1 MIFTTLAFASLKFL
15 LEFKVRPRGLAK
27 RSSVSSMST
36 LLPKSN
42 AQEFQQKGYWDSFFK
57 KRGSAFEWYG
67 EYTDLCHILHKYLK
81 PSSRILMAG
90 CGNSLLSESLY
101 DAGFE
106 GIDNIDISSVV
117 INQKKSSN
125 KTSRKGMTFTKMDV
139 MAMTFGDSMYD
150 SVIDKGTLDAIFSA
164 TDAAT
169 VEKVSITFSEIER
182 VLKLAGRY
190 ICITLAQSHIL
201 EKLLDYFSSWLIR
214 LYKVQLDAKGGSVGG
229 ALPVFVFVCTKMA
242 RREGLPTLKVCT
254 V

>member
-1 MIFTTLAFASLKFL
+1 
-15 LEFKVRPRGLAK
+15 
-27 RSSVSSMST
+27 MST
-36 LLPKSN
+36 LLPKSS

-81 PSSRILMAG
+81 PSSKILMVG

-117 INQKKSSN
+117 INQKRSGN

-139 MAMTFGDSMYD
+139 TAMAFDDSVYN

-164 TDAAT
+164 TDETT
-169 VEKVSITFSEIER
+169 VKKVGAMLSEIER

-190 ICITLAQSHIL
+190 ICITLAQGHIL

-214 LYKVQLDAKGGSVGG
+214 LHKVKLEAKGGSVGG
-229 ALPVFVFVCTKMA
+229 ALPVYVFVCTKLA
-242 RREGLPTLKVCT
+242 RREGLPTMKVCT
-254 V
+254 